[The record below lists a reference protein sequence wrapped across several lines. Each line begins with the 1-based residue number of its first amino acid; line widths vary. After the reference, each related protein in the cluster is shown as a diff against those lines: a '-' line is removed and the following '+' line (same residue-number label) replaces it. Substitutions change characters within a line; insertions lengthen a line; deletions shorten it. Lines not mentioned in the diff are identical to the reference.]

1 MTKKFS
7 DLTLSEDQEMFVDK
21 WMDAWGNWI
30 KTEKLDK
37 TQFNII
43 ARLMQSVTPAEPSEA
58 MCDDETGMMISEIVD
73 QFFAKNDRTLRFIV
87 FSYYVNKCT
96 INKIAV
102 TLRKNSDKVP
112 MNPSAG
118 KSKIRVPC
126 LRTFQRNVEKELKLA
141 KRIIH
146 ELLVKGFV
154 ILRTGREN
162 SLNVKVKY

>member
-7 DLTLSEDQEMFVDK
+7 DLTLTEDQEYFVDK

-73 QFFAKNDRTLRFIV
+73 QFFAKNDRTLRFII

-102 TLRKNSDKVP
+102 TLRKNSEPIP
-112 MNPSAG
+112 MKASPG
-118 KSKIRVPC
+118 KSKIRVPSI
-126 LRTFQRNVEKELKLA
+126 LTMRKNVEKELKLA
-141 KRIIH
+141 KAIIH
-146 ELLVKGFV
+146 ELLVTGFV
-154 ILRTGREN
+154 ILQSGSKRAV
-162 SLNVKVKY
+162 NVKIKY